1 MRKKNQFYKKRKIK
15 KHFMFSFES
24 FASQLREIKILNN
37 KKKSLKIHEKSFKV
51 WTFV

>member
-51 WTFV
+51 